1 MRRENLRGRTL
12 RSERTELSMT
22 EQERVEKDWTEYLTN
37 NPQDVI
43 PMLAGLLSI
52 MGMERIDEEET
63 ATPEGNQVS
72 EQPATEEGKHGG
84 GDA

>member
-1 MRRENLRGRTL
+1 
-12 RSERTELSMT
+12 MT

-52 MGMERIDEEET
+52 MGMERIPDENEE
-63 ATPEGNQVS
+63 ATTPDTPSEGDQVS
-72 EQPATEEGKHGG
+72 ECSVPSASVDGG
-84 GDA
+84 GNE